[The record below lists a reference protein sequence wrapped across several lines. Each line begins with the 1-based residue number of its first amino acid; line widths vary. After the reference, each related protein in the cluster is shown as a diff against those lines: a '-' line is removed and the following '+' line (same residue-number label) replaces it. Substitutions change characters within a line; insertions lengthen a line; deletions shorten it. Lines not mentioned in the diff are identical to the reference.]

1 MFKKLVLIGML
12 LSTQLFGQIEGVF
25 TNFFKYSTIYA
36 GFNLASPMYQEDRY
50 FLRLIDPET
59 GQPDWYNGVV
69 SVQKEER
76 ELKPDYDIAFG
87 IRKIARFPYEPKRGV
102 KNAGVGGDWYKGMGD
117 ANPNEAATIGRV
129 TGWEYL
135 VKYMEH
141 RRWNMKHRS
150 QEFNVRYL
158 GDWFILKLKYM
169 DLGIEE
175 IKYGQGDLRLRKEF
189 VTDNGSI
196 NFSFG
201 VGARTHPAYGFAPTV
216 LDSSW
221 YTSSWW
227 DFAADEFGVDDQF
240 YAGDTDGDGVG
251 DGGMAIY
258 DNATGN
264 HIGWVGSDFRWFDR
278 DGNLMAMSDREFYQY
293 HFPKLL
299 ENWFDKQL
307 KGLGNQREVSVSL
320 GVDWYQQTENF
331 WFHAWGSLYPYHYGM
346 DTYSYHN
353 AVAWKEHQEEGKE
366 PEEFEFIDNGTGVW
380 YDYDMG
386 AIIGFKLQENLGF
399 FVEGKYL
406 DYWDRPAYDI
416 KVGLNY
422 QFVGFGL

>member
-1 MFKKLVLIGML
+1 MKKLLIGLFL
-12 LSTQLFGQIEGVF
+12 LSSTLFGQIEGVF
-25 TNFFKYSTIYA
+25 SNFFKYSTIYA
-36 GFNLASPMYQEDRY
+36 GFNLSSPMYQEDRY
-50 FLRLIDPET
+50 RLSMVDEEGLENWASGEI
-59 GQPDWYNGVV
+59 QI
-69 SVQKEER
+69 QKDIR

-141 RRWNMKHRS
+141 RRWDMEHSSKEY
-150 QEFNVRYL
+150 QLRYL

-169 DLGIEE
+169 DLGLED

-189 VTDNGSI
+189 VTDNGSFNI
-196 NFSFG
+196 SVG

-221 YTSSWW
+221 YTSAWW
-227 DFAADEFGVDDQF
+227 DFAEDEFGVDDKG
-240 YAGDTDGDGVG
+240 YNGDIDGDGIG
-251 DGGMAIY
+251 DGGIGIY
-258 DNATGN
+258 DNNTGEY
-264 HIGWVGSDFRWFDR
+264 VGYVGQDWRWFDA

-293 HFPKLL
+293 HFPGLL
-299 ENWFDKQL
+299 ESWFDEQL
-307 KGLGNQREVSVSL
+307 SGLGNQREVSISIGL
-320 GVDWYQQTENF
+320 DWYQYTENF
-331 WFHAWGSLYPYHYGM
+331 WVHAWGSLYPYHYGL
-346 DTYSYHN
+346 DKYSYHN
-353 AVAWKEHQEEGKE
+353 ASAWQEHEEEGKP
-366 PEEFEFIDNGTGVW
+366 PEEFMFMDPMWHDW
-380 YDYDMG
+380 YDYDLG
-386 AIIGFKLQENLGF
+386 AVIGFKLQDNLGF
-399 FVEGKYL
+399 YVEGKYL

-422 QFVGFGL
+422 QFVGLGL